1 MADFP
6 ARSGEESFIEHEPR
20 GLIVAGVD
28 LKKARVLVVDDN
40 EMNRDMLARRLA
52 RIGMQADTAEDG
64 NSGLD
69 KILTGDYDLI
79 MLDIMMPD
87 IDGIE
92 VLKRTREFFSKSEL
106 PVIMATA
113 KDEGSDLAEAL
124 SLGAND
130 YVTKPL
136 DFKVVRARVENVL
149 GYTQAVAELTR
160 ANERMSSDLEAAARV
175 QQSLLPDE
183 NVDIEGAEFMWY
195 YRPCDE
201 LAGDGL
207 NLFKCDDEHVAMY
220 VMDVSGHGVAAALLS
235 VSVTHHLSQMID
247 SPEAAARCDLTGKN
261 IVSPAWLADSLNS
274 RFPMQ
279 SVGRHYFTFVYGV
292 LNVKTKQF
300 CFVSAGSPGPL
311 VVHADGTSEVHDI
324 PAVPIGMFPDSEYED
339 TVIQLQQGDR
349 LYLHSDGLYEERHP
363 QTREEFGRVR
373 MQEELCAAINSP
385 FVVSLDTLL
394 ESVIEWHGD
403 EMLSDDVAVMAVSI
417 RD

>member
-1 MADFP
+1 MGD
-6 ARSGEESFIEHEPR
+6 
-20 GLIVAGVD
+20 VNY
-28 LKKARVLVVDDN
+28 KNARVLVVDDN
-40 EMNRDMLARRLA
+40 EMNRDILARRLT
-52 RIGMQADTAEDG
+52 RIGLNVDTAEDG

-69 KILTGDYDLI
+69 KILTGEYNLI

-92 VLKRTREFFSKSEL
+92 VLKRTREFFSKTEL

-113 KDEGSDLAEAL
+113 KDEGTDLAEAL

-136 DFKVVRARVENVL
+136 DFQVVRARVDNVL
-149 GYTQAVAELTR
+149 GYTQAANELTV
-160 ANERMSSDLEAAARV
+160 ANERMKRDLEAAARV

-183 NVDIEGAEFMWY
+183 HVDVEGAEFMWH

-235 VSVTHHLSQMID
+235 VSVTHHLSQLIGSSD
-247 SPEAAARCDLTGKN
+247 ESAQCDMTGEN
-261 IVSPAWLADSLNS
+261 VVSPAWLASNLNTL
-274 RFPMQ
+274 FPMQ
-279 SVGRHYFTFVYGV
+279 SVGGHYFTFVYGV
-292 LNVKTKQF
+292 LNVKTRKF

-311 VVHADGTSEVHDI
+311 VVHADATSEVHDV
-324 PAVPIGMFPDSEYED
+324 PAVPIGMFPESEYVD
-339 TVIQLQQGDR
+339 SVIQLQQGDR

-363 QTREEFGRVR
+363 ETREEFGRTR
-373 MQEELCAAINSP
+373 MQQALCAAAGTP
-385 FVVSLDTLL
+385 FIVSLDNLL
-394 ESVIEWHGD
+394 QSVIDWHGS
-403 EMLSDDVAVMAVSI
+403 EALSDDVAVMAVSVK
-417 RD
+417 D

>member
-1 MADFP
+1 M
-6 ARSGEESFIEHEPR
+6 GEVNFQN
-20 GLIVAGVD
+20 
-28 LKKARVLVVDDN
+28 ARVLVVDDN
-40 EMNRDMLARRLA
+40 EMNRDILARRLA
-52 RIGMQADTAEDG
+52 RLGMNVDTAEDG
-64 NSGLD
+64 NTGLD
-69 KILTGDYDLI
+69 MILSGEYNLV

-92 VLKRTREFFSKSEL
+92 VLKRTREFFSKTEL

-113 KDEGSDLAEAL
+113 KDEGADLAEAL

-149 GYTQAVAELTR
+149 GYTQAAAELTA
-160 ANERMSSDLEAAARV
+160 ANERMTRDLEAAARV

-183 NVDIEGAEFMWY
+183 HVDIEGAEFLWH

-207 NLFKCDDEHVAMY
+207 NVFKCDDDHVAMY

-235 VSVTHHLSQMID
+235 VSVTHHLSQLIGSSD
-247 SPEAAARCDLTGKN
+247 ESAQCELTGESV
-261 IVSPAWLADSLNS
+261 VSPAWVASSLNTL
-274 RFPMQ
+274 FPMQ

-292 LNVKTKQF
+292 LNVKTRKF

-311 VVHADGTSEVHDI
+311 VVHADGTSDVHDV
-324 PAVPIGMFPDSEYED
+324 PAVPLGMFPDSEYVD
-339 TVIQLQQGDR
+339 TVIDLQKGDR

-363 QTREEFGRVR
+363 ETREEFGRAR
-373 MQEELCAAINSP
+373 MQEALCAAAGSP
-385 FVVSLDTLL
+385 FVVSLDNLL
-394 ESVIEWHGD
+394 QSVIDWHGS
-403 EMLSDDVAVMAVSI
+403 EALSDDVAVMAVSVKG
-417 RD
+417 

>member
-1 MADFP
+1 MGD
-6 ARSGEESFIEHEPR
+6 
-20 GLIVAGVD
+20 VNYQD
-28 LKKARVLVVDDN
+28 ARVLVVDDN
-40 EMNRDMLARRLA
+40 EMNRDILARRLS
-52 RIGMQADTAEDG
+52 RIGLNVDTAEDG
-64 NSGLD
+64 NTGLD
-69 KILTGDYDLI
+69 KILTGEYNLI

-92 VLKRTREFFSKSEL
+92 VLKRTREFFSKTEV

-113 KDEGSDLAEAL
+113 KEEGADLAEAL

-136 DFKVVRARVENVL
+136 DFKVVRARVDNVL
-149 GYTQAVAELTR
+149 GYTQAANELSV
-160 ANERMSSDLEAAARV
+160 ANERMRNDLEAAARV

-183 NVDIEGAEFMWY
+183 HVDVEGAEFMWH

-207 NLFKCDDEHVAMY
+207 NVFKCDDENVAMY

-235 VSVTHHLSQMID
+235 VSVTHHLSQLIGSSD
-247 SPEAAARCDLTGKN
+247 ESAQCDMTAEN
-261 IVSPAWLADSLNS
+261 VVSPAWLASNLNAL
-274 RFPMQ
+274 FPMQ

-292 LNVKTKQF
+292 LNVKTRQF

-311 VVHADGTSEVHDI
+311 VVHADGTSEVHDV
-324 PAVPIGMFPDSEYED
+324 PAVPIGMFPDSEYID

-363 QTREEFGRVR
+363 ETREEFGRDR
-373 MQEELCAAINSP
+373 MQQALCAAAGAP
-385 FVVSLDTLL
+385 FIVSLDKLL
-394 ESVIEWHGD
+394 QSVIDWHGS
-403 EMLSDDVAVMAVSI
+403 EALSDDVAVMAVSVKG
-417 RD
+417 